1 MSLPTPIYQQLI
13 NAIEKG
19 DLRPGDRM
27 LETELA
33 SRFGV
38 SRTPIREAIR
48 RLETDG
54 LVVHKPRI
62 GAVVRVLTQQEI
74 VELYEMRIVLE
85 ATAAQMAAKHCSNAE
100 TRTLQD
106 LNDQMLAHS
115 KDPFAVATLNR
126 KFHTCIFN
134 AARNRFLAQSYN
146 SLSYSLILLGKTTL
160 ETDER
165 VQNVYAQHEAIIG
178 ALISGDIEIASEV
191 MRLHMETS
199 LDHRLKVLQIAE

>member
-62 GAVVRVLTQQEI
+62 GAMVRLLAQQEI

-178 ALISGDIEIASEV
+178 ALISGDTDIASEV
-191 MRLHMETS
+191 MRLHMEAS

>member
-62 GAVVRVLTQQEI
+62 GAMVRLLAQQEI

-178 ALISGDIEIASEV
+178 ALISGDTDIASEV

>member
-1 MSLPTPIYQQLI
+1 
-13 NAIEKG
+13 
-19 DLRPGDRM
+19 M

-100 TRTLQD
+100 TRTLHD

-178 ALISGDIEIASEV
+178 ALISADTEIASEV

-199 LDHRLKVLQIAE
+199 LDHGLKVLQIAE

>member
-62 GAVVRVLTQQEI
+62 GAMVRLLAQQEI

-178 ALISGDIEIASEV
+178 ALISGDTDIASEV

-199 LDHRLKVLQIAE
+199 LDHRF

>member
-1 MSLPTPIYQQLI
+1 MTIPTPIYQQLI
-13 NAIEKG
+13 DAIEKG
-19 DLRPGDRM
+19 GLRPGDRM

-62 GAVVRVLTQQEI
+62 GAVVRVLAQQEI

-85 ATAAQMAAKHCSNAE
+85 ATAAQMAAKHCSSAE
-100 TRTLQD
+100 IRTLQD
-106 LNDQMLAHS
+106 LNNQMMAFS

-134 AARNRFLAQSYN
+134 SARNRFLAQSYN

-165 VQNVYAQHEAIIG
+165 VQNVYAQHEAIIA
-178 ALISGDIEIASEV
+178 ALISGDSESASEA
-191 MRLHMETS
+191 MRSHMETS

>member
-178 ALISGDIEIASEV
+178 ALISGDTEIASEF

>member
-1 MSLPTPIYQQLI
+1 MSLPTPIYQKLI

-62 GAVVRVLTQQEI
+62 GAMVRLLAQQEI

-100 TRTLQD
+100 TRTLHD

-178 ALISGDIEIASEV
+178 ALISGDTDIASKV

>member
-1 MSLPTPIYQQLI
+1 MNLPTPIYQQLI

-126 KFHTCIFN
+126 KFHSCIFN
-134 AARNRFLAQSYN
+134 AARIRFLAQSYN
-146 SLSYSLILLGKTTL
+146 SLSYSLNFLLSFYL
-160 ETDER
+160 
-165 VQNVYAQHEAIIG
+165 NLLYF
-178 ALISGDIEIASEV
+178 
-191 MRLHMETS
+191 
-199 LDHRLKVLQIAE
+199 

>member
-1 MSLPTPIYQQLI
+1 MSLPTPIYQKLI

-62 GAVVRVLTQQEI
+62 GAMVRLLAQQEI

-100 TRTLQD
+100 TRTLHD

-178 ALISGDIEIASEV
+178 ALISGDTDIASEF

>member
-85 ATAAQMAAKHCSNAE
+85 ATAAQMAAKHCSKAE

-178 ALISGDIEIASEV
+178 ALISADTEIASEV

>member
-1 MSLPTPIYQQLI
+1 MNLPTPIYQQLI

-100 TRTLQD
+100 TRTLHD

-178 ALISGDIEIASEV
+178 ALISGDTEIASEV
-191 MRLHMETS
+191 MHLHMETS

>member
-1 MSLPTPIYQQLI
+1 MNLPTPIYQQLI

-100 TRTLQD
+100 TRTLHD

-178 ALISGDIEIASEV
+178 ALISADTEIASEV

-199 LDHRLKVLQIAE
+199 LDHRFKVLQIVE

>member
-100 TRTLQD
+100 TRTLHD

-115 KDPFAVATLNR
+115 KDPFAVSTLNR

>member
-106 LNDQMLAHS
+106 LHDQMLAHS

>member
-13 NAIEKG
+13 DAIEKG

-74 VELYEMRIVLE
+74 VKLYEMRIVLE

-100 TRTLQD
+100 TRTLHD

-178 ALISGDIEIASEV
+178 ALISGDTDIASKV

>member
-62 GAVVRVLTQQEI
+62 GAMVRLLAQQEI

-126 KFHTCIFN
+126 KFHTCIF
-134 AARNRFLAQSYN
+134 L
-146 SLSYSLILLGKTTL
+146 SLI
-160 ETDER
+160 
-165 VQNVYAQHEAIIG
+165 HI
-178 ALISGDIEIASEV
+178 
-191 MRLHMETS
+191 
-199 LDHRLKVLQIAE
+199 